1 MVEIIPEQQ
10 QESLPNL
17 ERPLIMRTS
26 AQRLDFPIQAALDAI
41 IYSKLLESSEL
52 STVAGDGGQNSET
65 TLIQL
70 CACLYLAAKVN
81 EFELV
86 KIRDI
91 INVVQFTMTQG
102 VYDPQQQGDDA
113 EDEDMLDD

>member
-1 MVEIIPEQQ
+1 MAVETDRQNSI
-10 QESLPNL
+10 
-17 ERPLIMRTS
+17 ERPMVLRTS
-26 AQRLDFPIQAALDAI
+26 AQRLEFPIQAAIDGI
-41 IYSKLLESSEL
+41 IYNRLLESSK
-52 STVAGDGGQNSET
+52 STTVSADGGSSTET

-91 INVVQFTMTQG
+91 INVV
-102 VYDPQQQGDDA
+102 
-113 EDEDMLDD
+113 